1 MTLSEYSEKYGYAR
15 SSVKSWL
22 RDGLIEGAEKMGLLW
37 YIPAGARPRYK
48 VRKKNNRTQNDN
60 MFDFIRALN
69 MRRYVD
75 NVILGCSAEDYQ
87 DLVRILLEAGI
98 IEKGNAPYDGKW
110 NTGYSLTMRGL
121 KYASLH
127 KVDALKVLRTVAAGA
142 TEGAIR
148 SQQGG

>member
-1 MTLSEYSEKYGYAR
+1 MK
-15 SSVKSWL
+15 KS
-22 RDGLIEGAEKMGLLW
+22 
-37 YIPAGARPRYK
+37 K
-48 VRKKNNRTQNDN
+48 VRKKKNRTQNDN
-60 MFDFIRALN
+60 MFDFIKALN

-87 DLVRILLEAGI
+87 DLVRVLLEGGI
-98 IEKGNAPYDGKW
+98 IEEGNAPYDGKW

-127 KVDALKVLRTVAAGA
+127 KIDALKVLRTVAAGM